1 VRARLP
7 LVLWV
12 PWLVLLVFGGATLAG
27 TTYIARSVLV
37 RDQLRFQSATQDF
50 RSALQARIDTYVA
63 VLRAGGALFAA
74 SEHVTRREFHAFVEQ
89 LDLQARFP
97 GVQGVGFAQVATPEA
112 IPALEAE
119 MRRQGADAFHV
130 WPQEPRRGFY
140 TAIVFLAPLDLRNQA
155 ALGYDMFSDATR
167 RAAMEAAR
175 DSGSAVASG
184 KVALVQ
190 EIAPGQQQAGFLI
203 YLPVYRRGPRPPTVE
218 DRVAALAGFVYA
230 QFRAGDL
237 LGTLL
242 HGDEERM
249 LTVRIYDGDSTAP
262 ADLLYDSAPDVEP
275 ALARFKATVPLR
287 IAERPWTI
295 AIAARPEFGGGSGRL
310 LSLILVLGLLVSGL
324 LFVLTRAEARARQA
338 AEAAAD
344 ALRRSEEDLRTSNR
358 TKDEFLATLSHEL
371 RTPLNAI
378 LGWTHM
384 FRTGQLT
391 PARRD
396 DALAIIER
404 NARTQARLIEDLL
417 DVSRIITGKLRLD
430 LSLVPLN
437 PALDEAVSTVRPA
450 AGAKGVTLAWS
461 PDGAAG
467 TVYAAPERLQQ
478 IVWNLL
484 SNAIK
489 FTPAGGRVELYTTR
503 TASAVRI
510 VVRDTGAGIAPSFLP
525 HVFERFRQADS
536 STTRTHSGVG
546 LGLAIVRHLVELHG
560 GTIEAASEG
569 PGRGAT
575 FTVTLP
581 VPRGEAGEGARVAPA
596 KARPPSG
603 QSARLV
609 GTRILVVDDDPDARE
624 LARDALTLHGAVVHT
639 APSVDEALAALQ
651 LEQFHVVVT
660 DLAMPGADGFALVR
674 RLRAEGP
681 PHVRALPVIAVTAYG
696 RGDDRERVMAEGF
709 QGYLGKPLE
718 FEQLTAMIAHVSGR
732 AVS

>member
-1 VRARLP
+1 
-7 LVLWV
+7 
-12 PWLVLLVFGGATLAG
+12 
-27 TTYIARSVLV
+27 
-37 RDQLRFQSATQDF
+37 
-50 RSALQARIDTYVA
+50 
-63 VLRAGGALFAA
+63 
-74 SEHVTRREFHAFVEQ
+74 
-89 LDLQARFP
+89 
-97 GVQGVGFAQVATPEA
+97 
-112 IPALEAE
+112 
-119 MRRQGADAFHV
+119 M
-130 WPQEPRRGFY
+130 
-140 TAIVFLAPLDLRNQA
+140 
-155 ALGYDMFSDATR
+155 
-167 RAAMEAAR
+167 
-175 DSGSAVASG
+175 
-184 KVALVQ
+184 
-190 EIAPGQQQAGFLI
+190 
-203 YLPVYRRGPRPPTVE
+203 
-218 DRVAALAGFVYA
+218 
-230 QFRAGDL
+230 
-237 LGTLL
+237 
-242 HGDEERM
+242 
-249 LTVRIYDGDSTAP
+249 
-262 ADLLYDSAPDVEP
+262 
-275 ALARFKATVPLR
+275 PLR

-310 LSLILVLGLLVSGL
+310 LSLILVLGLLASGL

-384 FRTGQLT
+384 LRTGQLT
-391 PARRD
+391 PPRRD

-450 AGAKGVTLAWS
+450 AEAKGVTLAWS
-461 PDGAAG
+461 PDAAAG
-467 TVYAAPERLQQ
+467 TIYAAHERLQQ

-569 PGRGAT
+569 PDRGAT
-575 FTVTLP
+575 FAVTLP
-581 VPRGEAGEGARVAPA
+581 VPRGEAGEEARAAPA

-603 QSARLV
+603 QPARLV

-624 LARDALTLHGAVVHT
+624 LARDALTFQGAVVHT
-639 APSVDEALAALQ
+639 APSVDDALAALQ
-651 LEQFHVVVT
+651 HEQFDVVVT

-681 PHVRALPVIAVTAYG
+681 SHVRALPVIAVTAYG
-696 RGDDRERVMAEGF
+696 RGDDHERVMAEGF